1 MLPYGYSGLGS
12 NVSNIL
18 SLPRLTTSGAHEE
31 MIEAFIPNLN
41 VSWVYMRENL
51 IFACNMYLKK

>member
-1 MLPYGYSGLGS
+1 MEV
-12 NVSNIL
+12 NVNIP
-18 SLPRLTTSGAHEE
+18 SLPLLTTYFTGAHEE

-51 IFACNMYLKK
+51 IFAYNMYLQK